1 MRKEENVLLKNFIPP
16 LLFLS
21 LLWIVKGIEIYFNI
35 SFASHG
41 IFPRSLENLDG
52 ILFMPFLHDDLK
64 HLFSNTI
71 PLLVLGGAMVTFYKD
86 VYLRV
91 FFSIWILHGIWLW
104 VGGRPAYHIGASGI
118 IYGLASFIFFGGV
131 FRREKG
137 MMALSL
143 LVVFLYGSMI
153 WGLFPLFEGMS
164 WEAHLFGAISGLL
177 LSWYY
182 RKSGIQRQV
191 YDWELEEDDGTEMI
205 FIEGEPPIQE
215 EQLSS
220 QSSELTSEQ
229 KPTDDSPK
237 IKIHYDFKPKESNND
252 DVKN

>member
-1 MRKEENVLLKNFIPP
+1 MRKEEKVLLNNFVPAI
-16 LLFLS
+16 LFLATIW
-21 LLWIVKGIEIYFNI
+21 LVKGIEIYYNI

-41 IFPRSLENLDG
+41 IFPRATEHLDG
-52 ILFMPFLHDDLK
+52 ILFMPFLHNDLK
-64 HLFSNTI
+64 HLFSNSI
-71 PLLVLGGAMVTFYKD
+71 PLLILGGAMATFYKE

-91 FFSIWILHGIWLW
+91 FFSIWFLHGIWLW

-153 WGLFPLFEGMS
+153 WGLLPLFEGMS
-164 WEAHLFGAISGLL
+164 WEAHLFGALSGAL
-177 LSWYY
+177 LSWHY
-182 RKSGIQRQV
+182 RKSGIQRPI
-191 YDWELEEDDGTEMI
+191 YHWELEEDDDPEMI
-205 FIEGEPPIQE
+205 YIEGDAPIDN

-220 QSSELTSEQ
+220 LEHNEPSDETQAGPKSEL
-229 KPTDDSPK
+229 K
-237 IKIHYDFKPKESNND
+237 IYYDFKPKERNND

>member
-1 MRKEENVLLKNFIPP
+1 
-16 LLFLS
+16 
-21 LLWIVKGIEIYFNI
+21 
-35 SFASHG
+35 
-41 IFPRSLENLDG
+41 
-52 ILFMPFLHDDLK
+52 
-64 HLFSNTI
+64 
-71 PLLVLGGAMVTFYKD
+71 MVTFYRD
-86 VYLRV
+86 VYVRV
-91 FFSIWILHGIWLW
+91 FFLIWLLHGIWLW

-118 IYGLASFIFFGGV
+118 IYGLASFVFFGGV

-164 WEAHLFGAISGLL
+164 WEAHLFGAISGAL

-182 RKSGIQRQV
+182 RKSGIQRHV
-191 YDWELEEDDGTEMI
+191 YDWELEDDDGAEMI
-205 FIEGEPPIQE
+205 FVEGEPPIHE

-220 QSSELTSEQ
+220 QGSDDLSTEKSTE
-229 KPTDDSPK
+229 DDST
-237 IKIHYDFKPKESNND
+237 IKIHYDFKPKEPNND

>member
-1 MRKEENVLLKNFIPP
+1 MRKEEQILIKNFIPP
-16 LLFLS
+16 LIFVAI
-21 LLWIVKGIEIYFNI
+21 LWIVKGIEMHLNI
-35 SFASHG
+35 SFAAHG
-41 IFPRSLENLDG
+41 VFPRSIENLDG

-64 HLFSNTI
+64 HLFSNTV
-71 PLLVLGGAMVTFYKD
+71 PLLVLGGAMVTFYRD

-91 FFSIWILHGIWLW
+91 FFSIWLLHGTWLW

-143 LVVFLYGSMI
+143 LVVFLYGSMV

-164 WEAHLFGAISGLL
+164 WEAHLFGAISGALL
-177 LSWYY
+177 AWYY
-182 RKSGIQRQV
+182 RKSGVQRQV
-191 YDWELEEDDGTEMI
+191 YDWELEDDDGPEMI
-205 FIEGEPPIQE
+205 FIEGEPPIQD

-220 QSSELTSEQ
+220 PENNLKTENESEETSE
-229 KPTDDSPK
+229 T
-237 IKIHYDFKPKESNND
+237 IKIQYDFKPKESNND

>member
-1 MRKEENVLLKNFIPP
+1 MRKEEQVLLKNFIPP
-16 LLFLS
+16 FLFIAII
-21 LLWIVKGIEIYFNI
+21 WAVKGIEIYFNT
-35 SFASHG
+35 SFADHG
-41 IFPRSLENLDG
+41 VYPRSFENLDG

-64 HLFSNTI
+64 HLFSNTV
-71 PLLVLGGAMVTFYKD
+71 PLLVLGGAMVTFYRD

-91 FFSIWILHGIWLW
+91 FFSIWLLHGIWLW

-143 LVVFLYGSMI
+143 LVVFLYGSMV

-164 WEAHLFGAISGLL
+164 WEAHLFGALSGAL

-182 RKSGIQRQV
+182 RKSGIQKPV
-191 YDWELEEDDGTEMI
+191 YEWELEEDDGPDMI
-205 FIEGEPPIQE
+205 FIEGEPPIHD

-220 QSSELTSEQ
+220 SENLAESEN
-229 KPTDDSPK
+229 KEDNKSDS
-237 IKIHYDFKPKESNND
+237 IKIQYDFKPKDQNND